1 MPVDLDISLL
11 YTISPDS
18 QYVLCASP
26 CNSGMAILPAS
37 SLRYFL
43 FVCLF
48 VAFCL
53 FVSEGFF
60 CFGFGLVWLVCFVF
74 PQAQQ
79 QFPLVSAS
87 L

>member
-37 SLRYFL
+37 SLRNIF
-43 FVCLF
+43 FV
-48 VAFCL
+48 VCL